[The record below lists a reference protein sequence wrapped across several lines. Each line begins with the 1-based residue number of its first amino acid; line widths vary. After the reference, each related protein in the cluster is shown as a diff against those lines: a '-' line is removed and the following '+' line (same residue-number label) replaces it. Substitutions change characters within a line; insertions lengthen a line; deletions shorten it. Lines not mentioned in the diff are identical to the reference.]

1 VKSDISL
8 KSAHSHWQQDGQT
21 GSLAILTIDISPIER
36 VDKVTSGLTRIG
48 TATLGLT
55 VLATQLVPVSAKPLL
70 SETCVKLV
78 GEHVELRKGGIEAS
92 MDHGPEKAGETM
104 KPEELAKIERYLF
117 IEGQIRFRCPEIRL
131 PGIKEPDLSKSKKS
145 KIKKAKIKE
154 AKPVAPKKP
163 AGLPAPLPNR
173 KPEPPKP
180 PKKKAKPKPT
190 KKKAG

>member
-1 VKSDISL
+1 M
-8 KSAHSHWQQDGQT
+8 
-21 GSLAILTIDISPIER
+21 
-36 VDKVTSGLTRIG
+36 TSGLTRIG
-48 TATLGLT
+48 TALLGLT

-92 MDHGPEKAGETM
+92 MDHGPEKAGEIM

-163 AGLPAPLPNR
+163 AGPPAPLPKR
-173 KPEPPKP
+173 KPAPPKP
-180 PKKKAKPKPT
+180 PKKKA
-190 KKKAG
+190 G

>member
-1 VKSDISL
+1 M
-8 KSAHSHWQQDGQT
+8 
-21 GSLAILTIDISPIER
+21 AILTVDISPIAR

-48 TATLGLT
+48 AAFLGLT
-55 VLATQLVPVSAKPLL
+55 VLATQLMPVLAKPLL

-117 IEGQIRFRCPEIRL
+117 IEGQIRFRCPEIKL
-131 PGIKEPDLSKSKKS
+131 PGLKEPNLLKSKNS
-145 KIKKAKIKE
+145 KIKEAKIKE

-163 AGLPAPLPNR
+163 ADPPAPLPKR
-173 KPEPPKP
+173 KPAP
-180 PKKKAKPKPT
+180 PKKKA
-190 KKKAG
+190 G